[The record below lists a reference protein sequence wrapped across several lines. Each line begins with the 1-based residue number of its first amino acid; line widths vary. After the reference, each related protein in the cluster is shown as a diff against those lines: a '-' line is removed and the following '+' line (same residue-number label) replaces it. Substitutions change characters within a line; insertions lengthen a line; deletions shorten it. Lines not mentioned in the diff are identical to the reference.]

1 MSMFTLAISCL
12 TTSNLP
18 WFMGLTSRFLCNIVL
33 YTIGLYFHHQ
43 SRPQYGTAFILA
55 LSLHSF
61 WCYFS
66 TLLSSILG
74 TYQPGEFIFQYH
86 IFLPFHTVHG
96 VLKARIL
103 KWLAIQFS
111 VDHVLSELSTTTCPS
126 LVALHSR
133 AHSFTELD
141 KAVIQVISSA
151 GFL

>member
-1 MSMFTLAISCL
+1 MFTLAISCL
-12 TTSNLP
+12 TTCNLP
-18 WFMGLTSRFLCNIVL
+18 WLMDLTFQV
-33 YTIGLYFHHQ
+33 
-43 SRPQYGTAFILA
+43 PMQYWSLQHRTPPPSPATSQLGVVFTLA

-61 WCYFS
+61 WSYFS
-66 TLLSSILG
+66 TILG
-74 TYQPGEFIFQYH
+74 TYRPGEFIFQYH